1 MPVVELKSR
10 QEFEQYKSQYPI
22 LIVDIFGDWCSPC
35 KMVAPKYEE
44 LSNMYA
50 SNNTNIL
57 FTKANVDNRIID
69 NVSGLPTFQF
79 YFNGQLYQQVLGA
92 DMNQVQ
98 QILHKIMPDTSQP
111 QQQQQASAPGAYGK
125 ARSGRRTNG
134 YKSFSSM

>member
-1 MPVVELKSR
+1 MTVVELKTR

-35 KMVAPKYEE
+35 KMVAPMYEE
-44 LSNMYA
+44 LATLYA
-50 SNNTNIL
+50 NNNTNIL

-79 YFNGQLYQQVLGA
+79 YFNGELYQQVMGA

-98 QILHKIMPDTSQP
+98 QVLNKIMPNTATTSQTQTQP
-111 QQQQQASAPGAYGK
+111 MSTYGK